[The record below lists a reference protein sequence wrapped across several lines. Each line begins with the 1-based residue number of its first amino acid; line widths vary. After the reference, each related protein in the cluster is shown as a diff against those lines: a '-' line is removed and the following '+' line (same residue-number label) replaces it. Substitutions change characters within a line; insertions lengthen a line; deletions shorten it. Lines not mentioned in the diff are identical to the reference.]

1 MTHEV
6 WVVDDDDSIRW
17 VLEQALRQEGLVIH
31 SFANA
36 DEALQALEQSQ
47 PDALLTDIRM
57 PGLDGLEMMERVHQ
71 LAPQLPVIVMTAHT
85 DLDSAVSAYHRGAFE
100 YLPKPFDIDET
111 VTTVK
116 RALES
121 RAPAEPPETVAGG
134 GFIGNARAMQ
144 EVFRLIGRLSK
155 SELSVLITGETG
167 TGKEVIARTLHE
179 TSPRAD
185 GPFVA
190 INTAAIPAELLESEL
205 FGHEKGAFT
214 GAQAARAGRFE
225 QAHGGTLFLDEIGD
239 MPASMQT
246 RLLRVLA
253 QGEFFR
259 VGGHRM
265 ISVNVRILA
274 ATHQDLEAKVRQ
286 GEFREDLYHRL
297 NVVKIH
303 VPPLRERTE
312 DIPALVEHFLRR
324 AAEDTGLEQKWVSQ
338 EVLDALADYPWP
350 GNVRELENFCQ
361 RMTVMAPGDAIQLS
375 DLPEEMSGR
384 LQADAQD
391 QAWENHLCQWV
402 AEQLRQGV
410 PDLAQV
416 VTQRVEAILIREAL
430 QATGGRKRDAAER
443 LGWGRNTLT
452 RKLSLVEELLARK
465 LQGTTESQE

>member
-17 VLEQALRQEGLVIH
+17 VLEQAIRQEGLRVR
-31 SFANA
+31 SFSTA
-36 DEALQALEQSQ
+36 DEALEALRQQQ
-47 PDALLTDIRM
+47 PDVLLTDIRM
-57 PGLDGLEMMERVHQ
+57 PGMDGLQMMEQVHH

-111 VTTVK
+111 LATLR

-121 RAPAEPPETVAGG
+121 RAPEEKPAEVATG
-134 GFIGNARAMQ
+134 GFIGNARVMQ

-155 SELSVLITGETG
+155 SELSVLVTGETG

-179 TSPRAD
+179 TSPRAQ

-225 QAHGGTLFLDEIGD
+225 QADGGTLFLDEIGD

-246 RLLRVLA
+246 RLLRVLS

-265 ISVNVRILA
+265 ISVDVRIIA
-274 ATHQDLEAKVRQ
+274 ATHQDLEARVRK
-286 GEFREDLYHRL
+286 GAFREDLYHRL
-297 NVVKIH
+297 NVVRIH

-312 DIPALVEHFLRR
+312 DIPALVAHFLRR
-324 AAEDTGLEQKWVSQ
+324 AAEDTGLEQKWIAD
-338 EVLDALADYPWP
+338 DALEALARYPWP

-361 RMTVMAPGDAIQLS
+361 RMTVMAPGDTIQLS
-375 DLPEEMSGR
+375 DLPAEMTGLPVAEGQGQSWEQDLKAWVQAR
-384 LQADAQD
+384 LQQ
-391 QAWENHLCQWV
+391 QA
-402 AEQLRQGV
+402 
-410 PDLAQV
+410 PDLAQE
-416 VTQRVEAILIREAL
+416 VTRRVEAILIREAL
-430 QATGGRKRDAAER
+430 RATGGRKREAAER

-452 RKLSLVEELLARK
+452 RKLGLVQDA
-465 LQGTTESQE
+465 G

>member
-1 MTHEV
+1 MAHEV

-17 VLEQALRQEGLVIH
+17 VLEQALRQEGLDIR
-31 SFANA
+31 SFSNA
-36 DEALQALEQSQ
+36 DDAMQALSRSQ

-111 VTTVK
+111 LTTVR

-121 RAPAEPPETVAGG
+121 RAPAEAPKTTAGG

-265 ISVNVRILA
+265 ISVDVRILA
-274 ATHQDLEAKVRQ
+274 ATHQDLEAKVRK

-312 DIPALVEHFLRR
+312 DIPALVEHFLQR
-324 AAEDTGLEQKWVSQ
+324 AAEDTGLEQKWISP
-338 EVLDALADYPWP
+338 EALDALAVYPWP

-361 RMTVMAPGDAIQLS
+361 RMTVMAPGDAIQFS
-375 DLPEEMSGR
+375 DLPEEMTGR
-384 LQADAQD
+384 VQADGQE
-391 QAWENHLCQWV
+391 QAWENHLRQWV
-402 AEQLRQGV
+402 AEQLRKGV
-410 PDLAQV
+410 PELAQV

-430 QATGGRKRDAAER
+430 HATGGRKRDAAER

-452 RKLSLVEELLARK
+452 RKLGLVGEPAGK
-465 LQGTTESQE
+465 

>member
-6 WVVDDDDSIRW
+6 WVVDDDASIRW
-17 VLEQALRQEGLVIH
+17 VLEQAIRQEGLQARAFD
-31 SFANA
+31 SA
-36 DEALQALEQSQ
+36 DEALEALRLRQ
-47 PDALLTDIRM
+47 PDVMITDIRM
-57 PGLDGLEMMERVHQ
+57 PGTDGLQMMERVHE

-85 DLDSAVSAYHRGAFE
+85 DLDSAVAAYHRGAFE

-111 VTTVK
+111 LATLH

-121 RAPAEPPETVAGG
+121 RAPAETPKQGSSG
-134 GFIGNARAMQ
+134 GFIGNARVMQ

-155 SELSVLITGETG
+155 SELSVLVTGETG

-225 QAHGGTLFLDEIGD
+225 QANGGTLFLDEIGD

-246 RLLRVLA
+246 RLLRVLS

-265 ISVNVRILA
+265 IQVDVRIIA
-274 ATHQDLEAKVRQ
+274 ATHQDLEAKVRS

-312 DIPALVEHFLRR
+312 DIPALVEHFLHR
-324 AAEDTGLEQKWVSQ
+324 AAEDTGLERKWIAP
-338 EVLDALADYPWP
+338 DALEALAGYHWP

-361 RMTVMAPGDAIQLS
+361 RMTVMAPGDTIQLS
-375 DLPEEMSGR
+375 DLPAEILG
-384 LQADAQD
+384 QARVSSSAPE
-391 QAWENHLCQWV
+391 WETSLKQWV
-402 AEQLRQGV
+402 QQQLQQQV
-410 PDLAQV
+410 PELAQQ

-430 QATGGRKRDAAER
+430 RATGGRKREAAER

-452 RKLSLVEELLARK
+452 RKLALVDE
-465 LQGTTESQE
+465 QPG